1 MTIGPGNNYAV
12 VLLERADKAFSAAQ
26 TLLDKC
32 LLADAI
38 SRAYYAMFYATQAIL
53 FTKGL
58 SAKSHS
64 GTVNIFG
71 QEIVEKG
78 IVPKELGRILNK
90 AHALR
95 QKSDYDAN
103 ADFEMEDVE
112 KLIEETK
119 LFLAQIRRAIPD
131 QPGYNRS

>member
-1 MTIGPGNNYAV
+1 MTMEPGKDYAE
-12 VLLERADKAFSAAQ
+12 VLLDRAGKALLACQ
-26 TLLDKC
+26 TLLEKC

-38 SRAYYAMFYATQAIL
+38 SRAYYTMFYAAQAIL
-53 FTKGL
+53 FTKSL

-64 GTVNIFG
+64 GTINIFG

-78 IVPKELGRILNK
+78 IVPKALGRILNK

-103 ADFEMEDVE
+103 ADFEMADVE
-112 KLIEETK
+112 ELIKEAK
-119 LFLAQIRRAIPD
+119 YFLVQIRQAISS
-131 QPGYNRS
+131 NKS

>member
-1 MTIGPGNNYAV
+1 MGPGKNYAV

-26 TLLDKC
+26 TLLEKC

-38 SRAYYAMFYATQAIL
+38 SRAYYAMFYATQAVL
-53 FTKGL
+53 FMRGL

-103 ADFEMEDVE
+103 ADFEMADVE
-112 KLIEETK
+112 KLIEEAK
-119 LFLAQIRRAIPD
+119 YFLTQIKRAIIN
-131 QPGYNRS
+131 QPGNNES

>member
-1 MTIGPGNNYAV
+1 MIMEPGKNYAE
-12 VLLERADKAFSAAQ
+12 VLLKRADKALFAAQ
-26 TLLDKC
+26 TLLEKC

-38 SRAYYAMFYATQAIL
+38 SRAYYAMFYAAQDVL
-53 FTKGL
+53 FIKGFN
-58 SAKSHS
+58 AKSHS
-64 GTVNIFG
+64 GTINIFG

-103 ADFEMEDVE
+103 ADFEMADVE
-112 KLIEETK
+112 TLVEEAQRFLI
-119 LFLAQIRRAIPD
+119 QIKRTVSL
-131 QPGYNRS
+131 NRK